1 MLKLGIQTQH
11 ILKDDNLVEGFQM
24 IRNAGFD
31 CVDFSLHQYLL
42 NVDIYQGRLNNF
54 FDQSIDELEK
64 FFQQHKSAAENAGI
78 KIHQMHMPYP
88 VFVEMSKN
96 NDYLEKVMA
105 VKSLQI
111 CSFLNCKYIVI
122 HGIKLTNFIGSE
134 ELEWQQTRSF
144 LEKLAPLARELNII
158 MCVEN
163 LYNSTAKH
171 LTEGPCC
178 NAKKMIERIDQ
189 FNDKFKAEVLGF
201 CFDTGHANLLGLDF
215 EKFITILG
223 DRLKVLHIHDNDG
236 VRDLHQV
243 PFTFSKHRENPST
256 TDWNGFINGLKNIH
270 FDKVLNFE
278 TGSVMNAFPQ
288 ELKQDV
294 LIFLAKIGKYFAN
307 KLKA

>member
-11 ILKDDNLVEGFQM
+11 ILTDDNLVEGFQM

-42 NVDIYQGRLNNF
+42 NVNIYQDRLNNF

-64 FFQQHKSAAENAGI
+64 FFQQHKSAAENAEI

-111 CSFLNCKYIVI
+111 CSLLNCKYIVI

-189 FNDKFKAEVLGF
+189 FNDKFKSEVLGF

-215 EKFITILG
+215 EKFITTLG

-243 PFTFSKHRENPST
+243 PFTFAKHRENPST

-294 LIFLAKIGKYFAN
+294 LIFLAKIGKYFAD
-307 KLKA
+307 KLTA

>member
-31 CVDFSLHQYLL
+31 CVDCSLHQYLL

>member
-256 TDWNGFINGLKNIH
+256 TDWNGFINGLKNNH

>member
-294 LIFLAKIGKYFAN
+294 LIFLAKIGKYFAD